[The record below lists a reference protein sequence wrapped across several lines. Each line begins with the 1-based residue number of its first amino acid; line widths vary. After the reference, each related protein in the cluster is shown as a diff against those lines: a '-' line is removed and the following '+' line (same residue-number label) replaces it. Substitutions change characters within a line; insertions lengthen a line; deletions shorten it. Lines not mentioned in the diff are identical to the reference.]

1 MPDIPLSIGKS
12 PAGDGVLTDEQV
24 ACLLATAGRAP
35 SLHNT
40 QPWRFR
46 VHENGLDLYGDPDR
60 RLRAIDPDGREML
73 ISCGAA
79 LFGLRLGIRHL
90 GYQAAVE
97 LLPEPGQPSLLARV
111 RLGRAGPAQ
120 RRGMGHAGG
129 GAAPAHAPRAV
140 QPGSDPARAAA
151 AAAA

>member
-1 MPDIPLSIGKS
+1 MPDIPLSISKS
-12 PAGDGVLTDEQV
+12 PAAGGVLTSDQV
-24 ACLLATAGRAP
+24 AFVLATAGRAP

-46 VHENGLDLYGDPDR
+46 VRGNGLDLYADPDR

-90 GYQAAVE
+90 G
-97 LLPEPGQPSLLARV
+97 LA
-111 RLGRAGPAQ
+111 
-120 RRGMGHAGG
+120 HAGG
-129 GAAPAHAPRAV
+129 GAAPAYAPWPV
-140 QPGSDPARAAA
+140 QPRSDPARAASAVA
-151 AAAA
+151 A